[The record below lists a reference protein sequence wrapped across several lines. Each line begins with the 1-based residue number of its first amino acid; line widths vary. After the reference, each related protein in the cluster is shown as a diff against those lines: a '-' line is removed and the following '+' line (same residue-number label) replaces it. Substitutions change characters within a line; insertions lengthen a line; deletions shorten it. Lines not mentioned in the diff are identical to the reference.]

1 MRKRFVVSGLL
12 LACCLALRIVFARFG
27 TALFPGWRMASKGLI
42 ALQAMAMSIVPVAIW
57 DIALAAG
64 IVVALVALVRC
75 GKRRDAI
82 LSWLSWVCVACS
94 AMVALF
100 VFWAFNHYAPSL
112 SSDIGLEVRAY
123 STDELADA
131 TSYYL
136 ERAAQAAT
144 LVPREEDGSLTRQ
157 DFFELARVAGSAYG
171 NLANSYEVFRGPQ
184 VPVKALLLWGEPL
197 LYSGHTGI
205 FWAPTGESGVPLNC
219 PDADLPFIMCHEAAH
234 RLGIADEG
242 EANFAAFL
250 ACDDS
255 ADARLVY
262 SGYFNAFSYCFGALY
277 GADPDR
283 AVAMVN
289 ETAEGS
295 LGQGVYLLFADRAA
309 ARELY
314 DSYKGPFQEV
324 GTAVNDTYLKSFGES
339 EGVRSYGL
347 VVDSLIA
354 WHEAMA

>member
-1 MRKRFVVSGLL
+1 MNKDYLIYK
-12 LACCLALRIVFARFG
+12 LADRVKAASRIDSS
-27 TALFPGWRMASKGLI
+27 LFPQYGVKRGLRNEDGSGV
-42 ALQAMAMSIVPVAIW
+42 LVGLTNV
-57 DIALAAG
+57 G
-64 IVVALVALVRC
+64 NVVGYR
-75 GKRRDAI
+75 
-82 LSWLSWVCVACS
+82 
-94 AMVALF
+94 
-100 VFWAFNHYAPSL
+100 
-112 SSDIGLEVRAY
+112 
-123 STDELADA
+123 
-131 TSYYL
+131 
-136 ERAAQAAT
+136 
-144 LVPREEDGSLTRQ
+144 REEDGSLTRQ

-289 ETAEGS
+289 ETAEGA